1 MDVFFWD
8 SPRLDYEV
16 SHDCDFVIS
25 GETFGRS
32 AYSIGLTKG
41 SFWTEHVTMQ
51 LLDLTESGYMEV
63 SVFFCRHKC
72 SSCLSFF
79 FIFILLLFFFS
90 LFSPIFLS
98 LFSHCLTR
106 HVKLQL
112 NVITGFGQQVDTTR
126 RQRLPRQSWRFILH
140 TILRLGDD
148 VSRKM

>member
-16 SHDCDFVIS
+16 SHDCDYVIS

-41 SFWTEHVTMQ
+41 SFWTEHLTMQ

-63 SVFFCRHKC
+63 SSHPCPW
-72 SSCLSFF
+72 SY
-79 FIFILLLFFFS
+79 LFF
-90 LFSPIFLS
+90 
-98 LFSHCLTR
+98 HCLTLTLTLSLSL

-112 NVITGFGQQVDTTR
+112 NLITGFGQQVDPTR
-126 RQRLPRQSWRFILH
+126 RQRLPRQS
-140 TILRLGDD
+140 
-148 VSRKM
+148 

>member
-63 SVFFCRHKC
+63 SFIH
-72 SSCLSFF
+72 
-79 FIFILLLFFFS
+79 FIFPSGKRESKATTSSS
-90 LFSPIFLS
+90 L
-98 LFSHCLTR
+98 SHLPCEITIEFNNR
-106 HVKLQL
+106 FWTTSGSYKEAKIATPKLK
-112 NVITGFGQQVDTTR
+112 IHPSHHPWAWKR
-126 RQRLPRQSWRFILH
+126 CE
-140 TILRLGDD
+140 
-148 VSRKM
+148 